1 MERINVLITNISNL
15 SYRDGD
21 DLPFTYIEEGTGAST
36 KAFMTNEAPIE
47 LLINHLQKQG
57 EKLDHIILIA
67 SEFVRKPIGKK
78 LEDSFDQY
86 FSGDDEYRFKSED
99 SHFTCLKKRI
109 EKYTKENSYDCPSME
124 EKDAVK
130 IADEPDD
137 ENVTAAIFEVVKK
150 LQMIADEGNE
160 VHVYIESNG
169 GVRYVMM
176 MLNTISQ
183 ILEKNN
189 SNIFVEKIFSMVM
202 HKKPVMVKDSK
213 SIYDSIQIL
222 PIADE
227 FLTYGRT
234 NSLKRYFIGRL
245 QKRNDVVKADIES
258 CISALS
264 KTASDLQLCRTEAV
278 LEDFYGDTNIQN
290 VLHEFCKK
298 YWNLGDS
305 SVRIF
310 SYVAELI
317 MGQYDRVIYKNY
329 SKQNDKAIYLPN
341 IVEWCLEKDFIQ
353 QALTLCA
360 EKLPEYLFKSGIL
373 KKSSD
378 FDYFLEENES
388 DYEPSYAFLV
398 RFPAKNTWI
407 TNLCVYQA
415 FEKYRAEFPKKFSSF
430 DLDKTLKT
438 LLKKD
443 EWKKTGYSDEQ
454 KNATLR
460 LTEVLSG
467 INSDKYYDRL
477 LKFINALETL
487 MNTPGLTNA
496 DAESWIRNSG
506 WFDVNSSTQ
515 YLNHKWKIEIS
526 NSKKVFLSEALRGV
540 DSEEKTIDSLH
551 RKNKR
556 IAVILNTPGIR
567 ENIFRF
573 EKEAYSWEE
582 YRQILE
588 DIQGFGSLEIARME
602 PLVKERILNRYN
614 YWNYFELGSELFSS
628 SVPLD
633 VLKRLFY
640 LYGLCKEE
648 RNFSNHANV
657 EASRRDQ
664 ALDDEKLKLLIRKL
678 LEVSDEAYRLR
689 NQSFF
694 LEKDLNSYN

>member
-1 MERINVLITNISNL
+1 MERKNVLITNISLLFHSPNND
-15 SYRDGD
+15 Y
-21 DLPFTYIEEGTGAST
+21 PITYVEEGTGAST
-36 KAFMTNEAPIE
+36 TAFMTNEAPIK

-57 EKLDHIILIA
+57 EKLDQIIFIV
-67 SEFVRKPIGKK
+67 SKSVKKNIGEK
-78 LEDSFDQY
+78 LEKNFAEY
-86 FSGDDEYRFKSED
+86 FLGDEYHFNSED
-99 SHFTCLKKRI
+99 SHFACLAKRI
-109 EKYTKENSYDCPSME
+109 YKYTKENSYDCPSMNE
-124 EKDAVK
+124 EDTVE
-130 IADEPDD
+130 IDDEPDD
-137 ENVTAAIFEVVKK
+137 ENVTEAIFEVVKK
-150 LQMIADEGNE
+150 LQTIADEGNE
-160 VHVYIESNG
+160 VHIYIESNG

-189 SNIFVEKIFSMVM
+189 SNIFVEKIFSMVL

-222 PIADE
+222 SIADE

-264 KTASDLQLCRTEAV
+264 RTASDLQLCRTEAV
-278 LEDFYGDTNIQN
+278 LEDFYGENNIQN
-290 VLHEFCKK
+290 VLHEFCEKHR
-298 YWNLGDS
+298 GSSDS
-305 SVRIF
+305 NVKIF

-317 MGQYDRVIYKNY
+317 IEQYDRVIYKNY
-329 SKQNDKAIYLPN
+329 TEQYDRAVYFSN

-378 FDYFLEENES
+378 FDHFLEKHES

-398 RFPAKNTWI
+398 RFNKNNLI
-407 TNLCVYQA
+407 TDLCVYHA
-415 FEKYRAEFPKKFSSF
+415 LERYRAEFPGKFSSF
-430 DLDKTLKT
+430 DLNKVIKA
-438 LLKKD
+438 LLEKK
-443 EWKKTGYSDEQ
+443 EWKEFGYSDEQ
-454 KNATLR
+454 KNATVR

-467 INSDKYYDRL
+467 INSDKYYGRL
-477 LKFINALETL
+477 LRFINNLETL
-487 MNTPGLTNA
+487 VNNPGLTNT
-496 DAESWIRNSG
+496 DVESWIRNSG
-506 WFDVNSSTQ
+506 WFDAESGTKYINHD
-515 YLNHKWKIEIS
+515 LNIAI
-526 NSKKVFLSEALRGV
+526 SKKNSIPLSGVLRGV
-540 DSEEKTIDSLH
+540 NSKEQPVDSLQQ
-551 RKNKR
+551 KNRR
-556 IAVILNTPGIR
+556 IAVILNSSSIR
-567 ENIFRF
+567 QNIFRF
-573 EKEAYSWEE
+573 GKEAYSWEE
-582 YRQILE
+582 YQQILE
-588 DIQGFGSLEIARME
+588 EIQGFGSLEIARME

-614 YWNYFELGSELFSS
+614 YWNYFELGAELFSS

-664 ALDDEKLKLLIRKL
+664 ALDDESLKLLIRRL

-689 NQSFF
+689 
-694 LEKDLNSYN
+694 D

>member
-57 EKLDHIILIA
+57 EKLNHIILIA

-78 LEDSFDQY
+78 LEDSFNQY

-150 LQMIADEGNE
+150 LQTIADEGNE

-222 PIADE
+222 SIADE

-278 LEDFYGDTNIQN
+278 LEDFYGDNNIQN

-298 YWNLGDS
+298 YWNSGDS

-317 MGQYDRVIYKNY
+317 MEQYDRVIYKSY
-329 SKQNDKAIYLPN
+329 SEQNDKAIYLPN

-378 FDYFLEENES
+378 FDYYLEKHEGA
-388 DYEPSYAFLV
+388 YEPSYAFLV
-398 RFPAKNTWI
+398 RFNKNALI
-407 TNLCVYQA
+407 NDLCVYHTL
-415 FEKYRAEFPKKFSSF
+415 ERYRTEFPKKFSSF

-438 LLKKD
+438 LLGKD
-443 EWKKTGYSDEQ
+443 EWKEFGYSDEEES
-454 KNATLR
+454 AAMR
-460 LTEVLSG
+460 LTEVLRG

-477 LKFINALETL
+477 LKFINNLETL
-487 MNTPGLTNA
+487 VNTSELTNA
-496 DAESWIRNSG
+496 DAEAWISKSG
-506 WFDVNSSTQ
+506 WFDAESSVKYINQ
-515 YLNHKWKIEIS
+515 DWKIKIS
-526 NSKKVFLSEALRGV
+526 NKKNASLSGTLRGV
-540 DSEEKTIDSLH
+540 DDKENTIDSLQQ
-551 RKNKR
+551 KNKR

-567 ENIFRF
+567 HNIFRF
-573 EKEAYSWEE
+573 GKEAYSWEE
-582 YRQILE
+582 YRQIFE

-689 NQSFF
+689 GQ
-694 LEKDLNSYN
+694 